1 MQNLFFKTKTSNSA
15 VYRPDERFN
24 VYKGVNPERLTK
36 AFNNIFLLYWE
47 CTPFSKDHPIPTI
60 LVSNNDDGT
69 ANFSYIDG
77 KLEDPESV
85 KGCSCW
91 YTVDHD
97 GMAHVKEFNEV
108 LNLKNLPHMTAVV
121 ATIIQDVYGE
131 FNLQK
136 SGKQFLNKLIE
147 ESKSL

>member
-1 MQNLFFKTKTSNSA
+1 MKNLFFKKHGGSTVQYTSDKNWDCITFDS
-15 VYRPDERFN
+15 
-24 VYKGVNPERLTK
+24 PEHLIRRL
-36 AFNNIFLLYWE
+36 NDLLLCYWE
-47 CTPFSKDHPIPTI
+47 CTPFSKEHPIPTI

-77 KLEDPESV
+77 KLEDLESV

-121 ATIIQDVYGE
+121 ATIIRDVYGE

-136 SGKQFLNKLIE
+136 AGQQFLSKLVE
-147 ESKSL
+147 ESKA

>member
-1 MQNLFFKTKTSNSA
+1 MKNLFFKEQGGST
-15 VYRPDERFN
+15 VQ
-24 VYKGVNPERLTK
+24 YKSDKHWDCMTFDSPEHLVRRL
-36 AFNNIFLLYWE
+36 NDLLLSYWE
-47 CTPFSKDHPIPTI
+47 CTPFSKEKPIPTI
-60 LVSNNDDGT
+60 LMSINDDET

-85 KGCSCW
+85 EGCSCF

-121 ATIIQDVYGE
+121 ATIIRDVYGE

-136 SGKQFLNKLIE
+136 AGQQFLSKLVE
-147 ESKSL
+147 ESKA